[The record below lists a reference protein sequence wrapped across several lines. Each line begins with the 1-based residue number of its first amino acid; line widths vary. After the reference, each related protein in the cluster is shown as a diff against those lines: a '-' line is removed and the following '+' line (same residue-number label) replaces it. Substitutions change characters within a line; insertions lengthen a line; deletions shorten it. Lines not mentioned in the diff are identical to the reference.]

1 MLIICIKLD
10 HNLQLICDV
19 LCENVNHYSSDGST
33 RNRLINKPK
42 FIYDD
47 PTRKT
52 SAPKLNEPDP
62 ALDALALSRER
73 LLPGK
78 PLDWI
83 PPT

>member
-1 MLIICIKLD
+1 M
-10 HNLQLICDV
+10 
-19 LCENVNHYSSDGST
+19 SDGST

-78 PLDWI
+78 PLDWV
-83 PPT
+83 PPLKLARSRIKSDDDASANIYCDIKEI